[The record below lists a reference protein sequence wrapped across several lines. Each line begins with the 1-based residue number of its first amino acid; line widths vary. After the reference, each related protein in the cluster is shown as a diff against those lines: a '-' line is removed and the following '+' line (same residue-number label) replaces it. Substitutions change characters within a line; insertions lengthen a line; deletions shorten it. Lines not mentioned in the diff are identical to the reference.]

1 MLEKFY
7 KYKVDYSEYIV
18 LIKIG
23 NFYECFNN
31 DAFIMN
37 NVFGYKPKR
46 LKNSFKAGF
55 PINRIDEVTNKL
67 EKLDLFYI
75 VVDNDIIKKYDKGKN
90 KYNDYNF
97 NIDIINYNYL
107 RIEKICSSLYDKML
121 DKDISNILNKIE
133 DIMD

>member
-1 MLEKFY
+1 MLEKYY
-7 KYKVDYSEYIV
+7 KFKVDYNNYIV

-31 DAFIMN
+31 DAFILN
-37 NVFGYKPKR
+37 STFGYKPKR

-55 PINRIDEVTNKL
+55 PVNGIDEVTNRL
-67 EKLDLFYI
+67 EVLDLFYI